1 MHQEHRVAERGDNQ
15 NGNTDFRR
23 AEQAPLC
30 ACPSSRDEGPMWLYD
45 DPYEPY
51 VPRSI
56 FRKKVP
62 EPSAPPRPPP
72 PGEPAAAATGEQE
85 DTVEELRE
93 KLKEFVQTIM
103 AVLRPYTDAYQAVL
117 ECCRQHSTVTTPP
130 LKFAT

>member
-1 MHQEHRVAERGDNQ
+1 
-15 NGNTDFRR
+15 
-23 AEQAPLC
+23 
-30 ACPSSRDEGPMWLYD
+30 MWLYD
-45 DPYEPY
+45 DPARTGPLSRLRCAHSSQKASY

-56 FRKKVP
+56 FRQKPP
-62 EPSAPPRPPP
+62 EPPAPA
-72 PGEPAAAATGEQE
+72 EPAATATGKRE

-103 AVLRPYTDAYQAVL
+103 AVLQPYTDAYQAVL

>member
-1 MHQEHRVAERGDNQ
+1 
-15 NGNTDFRR
+15 
-23 AEQAPLC
+23 
-30 ACPSSRDEGPMWLYD
+30 MWLYD

-51 VPRSI
+51 RPRSI
-56 FRKKVP
+56 FRQKPP
-62 EPSAPPRPPP
+62 EPPAPA
-72 PGEPAAAATGEQE
+72 EPAATATGKRE

-103 AVLRPYTDAYQAVL
+103 AVLQPYTDAYQAVL

>member
-1 MHQEHRVAERGDNQ
+1 
-15 NGNTDFRR
+15 
-23 AEQAPLC
+23 
-30 ACPSSRDEGPMWLYD
+30 MWLYD
-45 DPYEPY
+45 DPHEPG

-56 FRKKVP
+56 FRKKAP
-62 EPSAPPRPPP
+62 EPSAAPTPPP
-72 PGEPAAAATGEQE
+72 PAERAAAATGKPE

-103 AVLRPYTDAYQAVL
+103 AVLQPYTDAYQAVL

>member
-1 MHQEHRVAERGDNQ
+1 MCALLSIQEA
-15 NGNTDFRR
+15 
-23 AEQAPLC
+23 A
-30 ACPSSRDEGPMWLYD
+30 
-45 DPYEPY
+45 Y

-56 FRKKVP
+56 FRKKAP
-62 EPSAPPRPPP
+62 EPSATPP
-72 PGEPAAAATGEQE
+72 EPAVAATGEQE

-117 ECCRQHSTVTTPP
+117 ERCRQHSTVTTPP

>member
-1 MHQEHRVAERGDNQ
+1 
-15 NGNTDFRR
+15 
-23 AEQAPLC
+23 
-30 ACPSSRDEGPMWLYD
+30 MWLYD

-56 FRKKVP
+56 FRKKLP
-62 EPSAPPRPPP
+62 EPPAPPP
-72 PGEPAAAATGEQE
+72 PPPVPAAEGE

-93 KLKEFVQTIM
+93 KLKEFVETIM
-103 AVLRPYTDAYQAVL
+103 DVLRPYTDAYEAVL

>member
-1 MHQEHRVAERGDNQ
+1 
-15 NGNTDFRR
+15 
-23 AEQAPLC
+23 
-30 ACPSSRDEGPMWLYD
+30 MWLYD

-56 FRKKVP
+56 FRKKAP
-62 EPSAPPRPPP
+62 EPPPPPP
-72 PGEPAAAATGEQE
+72 PGEPAAAVAGKRE

-103 AVLRPYTDAYQAVL
+103 AVLRPYADAYEAVL
-117 ECCRQHSTVTTPP
+117 ECCRQHSTVANPP

>member
-1 MHQEHRVAERGDNQ
+1 
-15 NGNTDFRR
+15 
-23 AEQAPLC
+23 
-30 ACPSSRDEGPMWLYD
+30 MWLYD

-56 FRKKVP
+56 FRKKPP
-62 EPSAPPRPPP
+62 EPVAAQPPP
-72 PGEPAAAATGEQE
+72 PPPPADGE
-85 DTVEELRE
+85 DTVEELRD
-93 KLKEFVQTIM
+93 KLKEFVETIM